1 MTKRFMEVRP
11 VSMMI
16 PFLHGQMKCSRK
28 SEAEWYLYCPADKDN
43 IDNSDSA
50 AMMPVLQSSA
60 DRSSPFLDIFG

>member
-28 SEAEWYLYCPADKDN
+28 SEAADKDN

-50 AMMPVLQSSA
+50 AMVPVLQSSA